1 MDVDALDHLHFQ
13 ACGMGLTDQT
23 LNFILRPYFAHRD
36 VVERAD
42 HPLNAR
48 HLANMF

>member
-1 MDVDALDHLHFQ
+1 
-13 ACGMGLTDQT
+13 MGLTDQT
-23 LNFILRPYFAHRD
+23 LNFIHRPYFAHRD